1 MVEVLTVGAYGWGEA
16 AFFSALQ
23 RENVAVFCDIRR
35 RRGVRGPEYAFVN
48 SGRLQERLSEVG
60 IGYVHRLE
68 LAPSQQLRQAQA
80 ADDRRTGTARR
91 TRSQL
96 DPAFAKAY
104 ADECLAGFD
113 SAQFLA
119 ELAPGPVVLF
129 CVERE
134 PQACHRSVVADRLA
148 SDGAPVRH
156 LRATRGT
163 RHY

>member
-1 MVEVLTVGAYGWGEA
+1 MVDVLTIGAYGWAEA
-16 AFFSALQ
+16 AFFAALQ
-23 RENVAVFCDIRR
+23 RERVGVFCDIRR

-48 SGRLQERLSEVG
+48 SARLQGRLSELG
-60 IGYVHRLE
+60 IAYEHRLE
-68 LAPSQQLRQAQA
+68 LAPSTELRQTQA

-91 TRSQL
+91 ARTKL

-113 SAQFLA
+113 SARFLA

-148 SDGAPVRH
+148 ADGAAVRH
-156 LRATRGT
+156 LVP
-163 RHY
+163 